1 MHKGIFVEAQN
12 NITKWTPALTLADA
26 GLGAELAP
34 LSASAGKQ
42 LTTPTQINAKL

>member
-1 MHKGIFVEAQN
+1 MDFTTRRLPLLHSL
-12 NITKWTPALTLADA
+12 ALVVA

-42 LTTPTQINAKL
+42 LTTRAAD